1 MTKLSIITINRNNA
15 AGLRRTIESVVSQ
28 TYTDFEYIVIDGAS
42 TDESVDVI
50 KEYADRITYWISEP
64 DKGIYNA
71 MNKGILKAKGEYLLF
86 LNSGDWLV
94 DEQKIQIMVNNL
106 NNEDIIITN
115 IYLVENKKIE
125 NNKFIGI
132 NSNESIRDSLNSL
145 DLIYGVFPH
154 NATFFKKVLFEKNG
168 LYDES
173 LKIVSDW
180 KFMIKSILFNNA
192 TTKIFRNE
200 FIVNFDVNGVSAT
213 ERDLYN
219 KERRSVLNEFFT
231 STILKDYEEYYQL
244 YLYNESIKKRYE
256 DYMALRK
263 NKISLVFIRFF
274 LWLIRKGRKYNQIKR
289 RY

>member
-1 MTKLSIITINRNNA
+1 MKLSIITINRNNA

>member
-1 MTKLSIITINRNNA
+1 MTKLTIITINRNNA

-42 TDESVDVI
+42 TDESVEVI
-50 KEYADRITYWISEP
+50 KEYADRITYWVSEP

-94 DEQKIQIMVNNL
+94 DEHKVQIMVNNL
-106 NNEDIIITN
+106 NNEDILIAN
-115 IYLVENKKIE
+115 VNLVENSKIQ

-132 NSNESIRDSLNSL
+132 NSNKSIRDSLNSL

-154 NATFFKKVLFEKNG
+154 NATFFKKILFEKNG

-192 TTKIFRNE
+192 TTKILRNE

-219 KERRSVLNEFFT
+219 KERKSVLNEFFT
-231 STILKDYEEYYQL
+231 PTLLKDYEEYYQL

-256 DYMALRK
+256 DYMALRN
-263 NKISLVFIRFF
+263 NKIFLVFIRFF
-274 LWLIRKGRKYNQIKR
+274 LWLIRKGRQYNQIK
-289 RY
+289 

>member
-1 MTKLSIITINRNNA
+1 
-15 AGLRRTIESVVSQ
+15 VVSQ

>member
-263 NKISLVFIRFF
+263 NKVFLVFIRFF